1 MRPSFFYVAY
11 LICCAGV
18 NGSSTHAVKAL
29 AGALAER
36 DGYGRGEF
44 SYATNHY
51 LLSARRRAPAPA
63 PAAFP
68 LTTCL
73 ILHVQGLDHEHAR
86 DQHRR
91 VHGAVRRVVRLVRRH
106 GPVDG
111 ECLVAAGHLRRAAA
125 AAGGV
130 DDAQ

>member
-51 LLSARRRAPAPA
+51 LSAICVASRSSSGSGCVSSDDLPDLARA
-63 PAAFP
+63 
-68 LTTCL
+68 
-73 ILHVQGLDHEHAR
+73 
-86 DQHRR
+86 
-91 VHGAVRRVVRLVRRH
+91 GA
-106 GPVDG
+106 GS
-111 ECLVAAGHLRRAAA
+111 
-125 AAGGV
+125 
-130 DDAQ
+130 